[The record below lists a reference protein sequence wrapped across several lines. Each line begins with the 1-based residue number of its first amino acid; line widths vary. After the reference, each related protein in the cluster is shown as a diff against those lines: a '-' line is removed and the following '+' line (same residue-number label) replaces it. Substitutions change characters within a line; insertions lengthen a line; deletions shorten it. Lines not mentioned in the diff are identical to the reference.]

1 MICVTAAGLE
11 DALSGSPFVGR
22 QPEIARVRAAHA
34 DSVRTGT
41 QVVCEVVGDPG
52 IGKTRLVHAA
62 LDGCVPA
69 LPRAV
74 GTCVEA
80 ERDIPFHVFRHAF
93 DAPRPAR
100 ADPRQPTAG
109 AEPDGPPAGRAV
121 GPLDVRQF
129 RTYQLARRLL
139 TLAAR
144 DGLAL
149 VLDDLHWADTSSIG
163 LVTHLLRYPVPA
175 PLLLILVYRPR
186 QLDTAMPFG
195 PPDAVVPGGRVRER
209 IELGPLSLAETVAL
223 YPHDDPA
230 ELGRRHDRAAGNP
243 GYLAALDGVGPAD
256 GDRDPP
262 PTAGHRLT
270 DRAVATL
277 RAEWAGLPPVDA
289 TCLRAAAVCGTPC
302 GVDLLVEVAR
312 LPARQVTESAWRLV
326 RRDLLRVVPA
336 TARFTFRHPV
346 LRVAVTQDTDP
357 AWRAEAHHRALTA
370 LLARQAPPAERV
382 AQAEHLLG
390 LPHGRPVEPYVD
402 VLCRAAEEI
411 RGDAPELAVRWLRT
425 ALHAVR
431 PPAGSPDSRHDV
443 TLLLARITGEMG
455 NLAESRTLLR
465 EVVPELPVDPPGRR
479 AAAVAQWVRVE
490 RLLGNYAEAAAISR
504 RELVGTPTP
513 TAGAY
518 QLATELGAI
527 GILSGHPSPV
537 PGGAPV
543 GEASGIDRAGLLAVR
558 GLAAAHDG
566 EVRIARELLAA
577 GAPIV
582 DALSDRDLREHPDCL
597 LALGLAELFVER
609 PADATRHLD
618 RGIALVRDAHRDDG
632 LCQLLLGRSQ
642 VAYHRGQLGAVIGLT
657 TEAGG
662 IARRIGSRSLLS
674 FALAFEAQATAWRG
688 GPRDDERAVALARTA
703 VDLAND
709 LDSWSGR
716 TAATALATA
725 TLLAGDPA
733 TCVEMLTDA
742 GGDSRLSRLQASL
755 RPMWHELL
763 CAAALAAGDLPEAY
777 RRARAA
783 LAAAD
788 LLGLP
793 GQHAF
798 AESAYGEVLLAR
810 GEMLTALPYL
820 RTAAD
825 RFRAAG
831 MTLRH
836 SLALVAVARAAEAV
850 DQGGPAA
857 RARRRAQELAAWCG
871 TERVGLR
878 LARPVRALTETALT
892 DREWHIARLAT
903 TGVTNRLI
911 GRQLHISPR
920 TVEAHLTRIYRKA
933 GVESRSGLVAWVSR
947 FDDTDR

>member
-1 MICVTAAGLE
+1 M
-11 DALSGSPFVGR
+11 SGPPFVGR
-22 QPEIARVRAAHA
+22 RPEVARIRAAHL

-52 IGKTRLVHAA
+52 IGKTRLVHVA
-62 LDGCVPA
+62 LDRCAPN
-69 LPRAV
+69 LPLVV
-74 GTCVEA
+74 GTGVEA
-80 ERDIPFHVFRHAF
+80 EQGIPFHVFRHAF
-93 DAPRPAR
+93 GAARPPR
-100 ADPRQPTAG
+100 ADPQGPPADGT
-109 AEPDGPPAGRAV
+109 EPDGALVPRVAGPV
-121 GPLDVRQF
+121 DVRLF

-149 VLDDLHWADTSSIG
+149 VLDDLHWADASSIG

-175 PLLLILVYRPR
+175 PLLLVLVYRPR
-186 QLDTAMPFG
+186 QMATVMPFG
-195 PPDAVVPGGRVRER
+195 PPDTGVPAGRWRDR
-209 IELGPLSLAETVAL
+209 IELGPLSLAETVEL
-223 YPHDDPA
+223 YPKADPG
-230 ELGRRHDRAAGNP
+230 ELDERHDRAAGNP
-243 GYLAALDGVGPAD
+243 GYLAALAGVEPS
-256 GDRDPP
+256 GDAPSTDPP
-262 PTAGHRLT
+262 RLT

-277 RAEWAGLPPVDA
+277 RAEWAGLPPADA
-289 TCLRAAAVCGTPC
+289 ACLRAAAVFDTPC
-302 GVDLLVEVAR
+302 AVELLAEVAE
-312 LPARQVTESAWRLV
+312 LPAQLVNESAWRLV

-336 TARFTFRHPV
+336 PARFTFRHPV
-346 LRVAVTQDTDP
+346 LRSAVRQDTDP
-357 AWRAEAHHRALTA
+357 AWRAEAHHRTLTA
-370 LLARQAPPAERV
+370 LLARGAPPAERV
-382 AQAEHLLG
+382 AQVEHLLN
-390 LPHGRPVEPYVD
+390 LPHERPVAPYVE
-402 VLCRAAEEI
+402 VLCQAAQEI
-411 RGDAPELAVRWLRT
+411 RRDAPELAVRWLRA
-425 ALHAVR
+425 ALRALR

-443 TLLLARITGEMG
+443 TLLLARITGEAG

-465 EVVPELPVDPPGRR
+465 EVVPELPVDPTGRR
-479 AAAVAQWVRVE
+479 AAAVALWVRVE

-504 RELVGTPTP
+504 RELIGMPTP

-518 QLATELGAI
+518 QLATELGAV

-537 PGGAPV
+537 PGGAPH
-543 GEASGIDRAGLLAVR
+543 GDASGIDRAGLHAVR
-558 GLAAAHDG
+558 VLAAAHDG
-566 EVRIARELLAA
+566 DVDIARELLAT
-577 GAPIV
+577 GVPIV
-582 DALSDRDLREHPDCL
+582 DALPDRDLRDHPDCL
-597 LALGLAELFVER
+597 LAFGLAELFLER

-642 VAYHRGQLGAVIGLT
+642 VAYHRGQLGTVIGLA
-657 TEAGG
+657 TEAGTV
-662 IARRIGSRSLLS
+662 ARRIGSRSLLS
-674 FALAFEAQATAWRG
+674 FALAFEAQGTAWRG
-688 GPRDDERAVALARTA
+688 GPRDDARAVALARSA
-703 VDLAND
+703 VEFASD

-733 TCVEMLTDA
+733 TCVEMLTEA
-742 GGDSRLSRLQASL
+742 GGDSGLTRLQASL

-763 CAAALAAGDLPEAY
+763 CVAALAAGELPEAE

-788 LLGLP
+788 LIDLP
-793 GQHAF
+793 GQRAF

-810 GEMLTALPYL
+810 GEVLAAMPYL
-820 RTAAD
+820 RAAAD

-831 MTLRH
+831 MVLRH
-836 SLALVAVARAAEAV
+836 SLALVSIARAAEAV
-850 DQGGPAA
+850 DQCGSVAA
-857 RARRRAQELAAWCG
+857 RARHRALELAARCG

-878 LARPVRALTETALT
+878 LARPLRALAENALT

-911 GRQLHISPR
+911 GRRLHISPR

-947 FDDTDR
+947 FDDTER